1 MNAEMVSTDN
11 KLDIEH
17 ANVKTWNG
25 RALPIEFYGELQIRS
40 QQQVETLERV
50 TCRDDNVSRSKSALY
65 MKPSLVRPSVRLF
78 VSPKIQHIS
87 GQCIANYYH
96 SLTHSLNHSL
106 TSLLVF
112 FLHLL
117 ISSSN

>member
-65 MKPSLVRPSVRLF
+65 MKPSLVRPSVRLS
-78 VSPKIQHIS
+78 VSPKIQHIFR
-87 GQCIANYYH
+87 QCIANYYH

>member
-65 MKPSLVRPSVRLF
+65 MKPSLVRPSVRPSVC
-78 VSPKIQHIS
+78 VSKNTTYLWTMHRELL
-87 GQCIANYYH
+87 